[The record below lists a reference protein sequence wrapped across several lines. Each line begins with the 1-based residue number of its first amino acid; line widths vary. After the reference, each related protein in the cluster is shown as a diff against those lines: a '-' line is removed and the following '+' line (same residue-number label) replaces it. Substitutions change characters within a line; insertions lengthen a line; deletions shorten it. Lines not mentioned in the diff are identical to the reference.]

1 MGNVLR
7 YVHIHKSILDMI
19 NNKNIVVCVCGGI
32 AAYKVVD
39 VVSKL
44 KKENANV
51 FVVMSEAATQ
61 FVTPLTF
68 QSISGNLVTTSLTE
82 NMGNAAINHISL
94 AQNADLFVVAPA
106 TANIIG
112 KVANGIAD
120 DIVSTSIIATKAQVL
135 IVPAMNTE
143 MYENPIVQSNIEK
156 LKSFGYKFLDPEIG
170 TMAMKSEKAGTGRLP
185 KPESIVECILE
196 LKYKIT

>member
-1 MGNVLR
+1 ML
-7 YVHIHKSILDMI
+7 

-51 FVVMSEAATQ
+51 FVVMSETATE

-68 QSISGNLVTTSLTE
+68 QSISSNLVTTSLTD
-82 NMGNAAINHISL
+82 NMGNADINHISL

-112 KVANGIAD
+112 KVASGIAD
-120 DIVSTSIIATKAQVL
+120 DIVSTSIITTKARVL
-135 IVPAMNTE
+135 MVPAMNTA
-143 MYENPIVQSNIEK
+143 MYENPIVQNNIEK
-156 LKSFGYKFLDPEIG
+156 LKSFGYKFLEPEVG
-170 TMAMKSEKAGTGRLP
+170 TMAMKGEKAGAGRLP
-185 KPESIVECILE
+185 KPKNIIDSILQME
-196 LKYKIT
+196 L